1 MNTAYNANTPKF
13 TWGSKWGKKS
23 PTEKQ
28 IEFIQGLAA
37 KIGVTIIN
45 TDEMDRGDASV
56 LINEMKR
63 VADGYGDLNYIRRD
77 QTKFVVCPEEK

>member
-1 MNTAYNANTPKF
+1 MNKNYDVNLPKY

-23 PTEKQ
+23 PTAKQ
-28 IEFIQGLAA
+28 IEFVQLLAE

-63 VADGYGDLNYIRRD
+63 VADGDSMRYIRRD
-77 QTKFVVCPEEK
+77 QTKFIVCPEEK